1 MLMRVSERH
10 NEVRIELSGVTG
22 RQESVLA
29 ALSACQRSCTSVAGD
44 GSPMASLT
52 VRARTDRLN
61 VRLRPSAG
69 QQLDVVEIYRYLRR
83 ALIERT
89 REVLVQ
95 RSVA

>member
-1 MLMRVSERH
+1 MLMRVSERQ

-52 VRARTDRLN
+52 VRARTDRLH

-69 QQLDVVEIYRYLRR
+69 QKLDVVEIYRYLRR
-83 ALIERT
+83 ALIERS
-89 REVLVQ
+89 RSVLVPP
-95 RSVA
+95 SAA

>member
-29 ALSACQRSCTSVAGD
+29 ALSDCQRSCTSVAGD
-44 GSPMASLT
+44 GSPMATLT
-52 VRARTDRLN
+52 VRARTDHLN

-89 REVLVQ
+89 REVLAP

>member
-1 MLMRVSERH
+1 MLMRVSERQ
-10 NEVRIELSGVTG
+10 NEVRIELTGVTG

-29 ALSACQRSCTSVAGD
+29 ALSACQRSCTSVDGD

-61 VRLRPSAG
+61 VRLSPSAG

-83 ALIERT
+83 ALIERSGS
-89 REVLVQ
+89 VLAP
-95 RSVA
+95 RSAA

>member
-1 MLMRVSERH
+1 MLMRVSERQ
-10 NEVRIELSGVTG
+10 NEVRIELTGVTG

-29 ALSACQRSCTSVAGD
+29 VVSDCQRSCTSVAGD
-44 GSPMASLT
+44 GSRMASVT
-52 VRARTDRLN
+52 VRARTDQLH

-89 REVLVQ
+89 REVLVP